1 MRDLPGIL
9 VNHLHSENRIN
20 VWKRGKTSPV
30 SRLGEKRMAGDA
42 TPKETQRCGVF
53 PTLRAVSLDRA
64 PGLAVRNRT
73 VLRECFA
80 RNEVLYLCLL
90 KLFCSRLVNLRC
102 WRVELLLARLRWL
115 TGLAICI
122 PGGDSILSAQ
132 ENRMG
137 IGPGIVCVGGAV
149 VADDFPIG

>member
-1 MRDLPGIL
+1 
-9 VNHLHSENRIN
+9 
-20 VWKRGKTSPV
+20 
-30 SRLGEKRMAGDA
+30 MAGDA
-42 TPKETQRCGVF
+42 TPKETRRCGVF
-53 PTLRAVSLDRA
+53 PTSGAVSLDCA
-64 PGLAVRNRT
+64 PAWQSEIDLF
-73 VLRECFA
+73 LRECFTETTFFPYA
-80 RNEVLYLCLL
+80 YLCFLPT
-90 KLFCSRLVNLRC
+90 FRC

-115 TGLAICI
+115 TRLAICI